1 VRLVIIDSSLGWLGQ
16 RCSAQLGS
24 WLLAVGSQ
32 LVAPSP
38 IPGSSQRRAWPSTT
52 EPPKGTSE
60 HHWHHHRG
68 YVSSHLI
75 ARRAYVDLLVD
86 FYMKLSYL
94 SYNYETTWLRI
105 RVRVF
110 LIQQLSDPAIQLFSH
125 MNRSLSGPTLTP
137 IRFLGHRRVRVTL
150 DLWHCA
156 YAVGAAIGLNRHYN
170 IVPSPSEALAFCFSH
185 FSHSAGVF

>member
-38 IPGSSQRRAWPSTT
+38 IPGLSQRRAWPSTT

-110 LIQQLSDPAIQLFSH
+110 LIQQLSDSAIFTHEPFAFWANFDSNTLFGPPTSASH
-125 MNRSLSGPTLTP
+125 IGFMALR
-137 IRFLGHRRVRVTL
+137 IRRGGSHRFK
-150 DLWHCA
+150 
-156 YAVGAAIGLNRHYN
+156 
-170 IVPSPSEALAFCFSH
+170 SPL
-185 FSHSAGVF
+185 